1 MSTVFRKS
9 RSHNRW
15 TELRDK
21 SRMSVQEIADTIG
34 ICNKNQL
41 ANIFRGKRKADME
54 ELKMLCM
61 FFKIPLEEGMS
72 INEEVYAMYDPSPD
86 AHTESRHV
94 NAKFITPLSQMRLE
108 KNLTLREV
116 AHYCGIEE
124 SAMSKILNGRQA
136 CKPAIKEKLMQIF
149 DLGYAQISDL
159 CNRTYNCHPH
169 GDLRKRSNIYL
180 NSEVTDMT
188 EENKEN
194 DISYNDPYAPTPE
207 DFKEYEDP
215 DGDMPEPDY
224 SKPISAPENAAYR
237 KWAKKKGVVT
247 EESDNTKTNK
257 WKIEYNNGETCQN
270 EPLTKTDV
278 AKDYCE
284 SAERSKKAR
293 KEDILDRM
301 LDIAYGKVDRGEYI
315 RLEHVLRYYWL
326 G

>member
-9 RSHNRW
+9 RNHNRW

-34 ICNKNQL
+34 ICNRNQL

-72 INEEVYAMYDPSPD
+72 INEEVYSMYDPSPD
-86 AHTESRHV
+86 AHTEARHV

-180 NSEVTDMT
+180 DKEQPDIS
-188 EENKEN
+188 EENNEVV
-194 DISYNDPYAPTPE
+194 YDPYAPTPD
-207 DFKEYEDP
+207 DFREYEDP

-224 SKPISAPENAAYR
+224 SKPIDAPENKEYK
-237 KWAKKKGVVT
+237 KWAKKKGIVT
-247 EESDNTKTNK
+247 EESDNTETSK
-257 WKIEYNNGETCQN
+257 WKIEYSNGETY
-270 EPLTKTDV
+270 PSLPVTKINV
-278 AKDYCE
+278 ADGYCE
-284 SAERSKKAR
+284 SAERSKKAS

-301 LDIAYGKVDRGEYI
+301 LDVAYGKVDRKEFV
-315 RLEHVLRYYWL
+315 RLENVLRRYWL
-326 G
+326 DN

>member
-1 MSTVFRKS
+1 MSTAFRKS

-34 ICNKNQL
+34 ICNRNQL

-86 AHTESRHV
+86 AHTEAKHV

-180 NSEVTDMT
+180 DKEQSDIPEV
-188 EENKEN
+188 EESNEVA
-194 DISYNDPYAPTPE
+194 YDPYAPTPE
-207 DFKEYEDP
+207 DFKEYEDSNGTMP
-215 DGDMPEPDY
+215 DIDY
-224 SKPISAPENAAYR
+224 SKPISAPENAAYM
-237 KWAKKKGVVT
+237 KWAKKKGIVT
-247 EESDNTKTNK
+247 EESDNTETSK
-257 WKIEYNNGETCQN
+257 WKIEYDNGETCQN
-270 EPLTKTDV
+270 ASLTKTD
-278 AKDYCE
+278 DYCE

-293 KEDILDRM
+293 KEDILDRI
-301 LDIAYGKVDRGEYI
+301 LDIAYGKVDRKEFI
-315 RLEHVLRYYWL
+315 RLENVLRYYWL
-326 G
+326 E